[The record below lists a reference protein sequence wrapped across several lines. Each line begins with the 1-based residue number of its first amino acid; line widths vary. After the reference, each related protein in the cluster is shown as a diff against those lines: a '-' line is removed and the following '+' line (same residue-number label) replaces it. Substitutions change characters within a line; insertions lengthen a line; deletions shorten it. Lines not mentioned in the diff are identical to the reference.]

1 MWGDMMG
8 KIKSVKFRA
17 NRFEYVKPFHITN
30 NVSYNTENIEVIV
43 ELDNGII
50 GYGEASPSFRVNGE
64 KVPAMLVF
72 ESIVNEMII
81 GMDVRNYR
89 KIFDVTDKLF
99 GVPSIKA
106 AVQYAVLDVFSEEIG
121 VPVYQ
126 ILGGAKTK
134 IETDYTISIG
144 SLEERVEDAKQ
155 IVERGHRIIKIKIG
169 ENLEEDIRSMI
180 AIHEVSKGCKYI
192 VDANTG
198 YTPKEA
204 VKFVTEIYRAGIDI
218 NVFEQ
223 PVARDDIDGLKY
235 VRWNSPF
242 PVAADESAR
251 TKYDVMRL
259 IKEEAVDYVNIKLMK
274 SGISDALAIVEMV
287 KSANL
292 RLMIGCMAESSLG
305 VNQSVHFALGTGAFD
320 FHDLDSPLML
330 KETEFRGKYKV
341 DVPYYYV

>member
-1 MWGDMMG
+1 MG
-8 KIKSVKFRA
+8 KIKSVKFIL

-30 NVSYNTENIEVIV
+30 NVSYDTQNIEVVV
-43 ELDNGII
+43 ELDNGIK

-64 KVPAMLVF
+64 KVSALMGF
-72 ESIVNEMII
+72 ESVVNEMIV

-89 KIFDVTDKLF
+89 QIFDVTDKLF
-99 GVPSIKA
+99 GAPSVKA
-106 AVQYAVLDVFSEEIG
+106 AVQYAVLDAFSEEIG
-121 VPVYQ
+121 TPVYQ

-134 IETDYTISIG
+134 IETDYTVSIG
-144 SLEERVEDAKQ
+144 TLEERVEDAKSV
-155 IVERGHRIIKIKIG
+155 VERGHRVIKIKVG
-169 ENLEEDIRSMI
+169 ENLEEDIE
-180 AIHEVSKGCKYI
+180 AIKAIYEVSKGCKYI

-198 YTPKEA
+198 YTPKQA

-218 NVFEQ
+218 SVFEQ
-223 PVARDDIDGLKY
+223 PVGMHDIDGLKY

-259 IKEEAVDYVNIKLMK
+259 IKEEAVDYINIKLMK

-287 KSANL
+287 RAANL
-292 RLMIGCMAESSLG
+292 RLMLGCMAESSLG

-330 KETEFRGKYKV
+330 KEPQFRGKYKV